1 MSAKG
6 KQKESKKKGGKYT
19 HLLIGLLL
27 ALGTGGGL
35 FMYSKREKVHAL
47 ELAPPPVIT
56 FPSKFPSQQ
65 GVVYVHLFE
74 KGDLRTETTCDI
86 TGDFPIYIERV
97 TTHTSTGEHM
107 NTSRII
113 LRPLVAEDA
122 SLLYEVVIANSEH
135 LNPFLPG
142 IVTEYGET
150 LKQTYQRLTQQ
161 NAYRKYMPGMNS
173 VGIFFQEN
181 LESDPVF
188 FGIVGTHSK
197 NAHKKGS
204 IEGMYWRRADIDLKG
219 KGVITNAIQAL
230 FSHLVYKGDA
240 TTLGL
245 VMKFENTAS
254 IAVAKG
260 LGFVRIKPSSYTKWT
275 YAERQG
281 EVYVYTISGQK
292 WMKNQ
297 AKHTRKR
304 QHR

>member
-1 MSAKG
+1 MSAK
-6 KQKESKKKGGKYT
+6 QKKSNKKVIKYP
-19 HLLIGLLL
+19 HLLVGLLL
-27 ALGTGGGL
+27 ALGIGAAGY
-35 FMYSKREKVHAL
+35 MYSKKKKVHAL

-74 KGDLRTETTCDI
+74 KGDLRTTTTCEI
-86 TGDFPIYIERV
+86 TGDFPVYIERV
-97 TTHTSTGEHM
+97 TTHTSTGEHV
-107 NTSRII
+107 NTSRVI
-113 LRPLVAEDA
+113 LRPLVGEDA
-122 SLLYEVVIANSEH
+122 PLLYEVVSANSEH

-161 NAYRKYMPGMNS
+161 NAYRKHMPGMNS

-181 LESDPVF
+181 LDAEPVF
-188 FGIVGTHSK
+188 FGVVGTHSK
-197 NAHKKGS
+197 EAHKKGS

-240 TTLGL
+240 TTLDL

-254 IAVAKG
+254 VAVAER

-275 YAERQG
+275 YSERQ
-281 EVYVYTISGQK
+281 EEFYVYTISGQQ

-297 AKHTRKR
+297 AKHARKR